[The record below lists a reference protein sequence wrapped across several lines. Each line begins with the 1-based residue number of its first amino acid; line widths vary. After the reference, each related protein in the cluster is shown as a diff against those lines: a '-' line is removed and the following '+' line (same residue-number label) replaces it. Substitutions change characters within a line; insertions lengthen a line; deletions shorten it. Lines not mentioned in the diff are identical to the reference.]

1 MSFALFSGNRVSDF
15 QAAREWYER
24 LLGCEPSFLPHEA
37 EAVWELG
44 EHRYLYIVEDAEN
57 PGGGLATVFDDDL
70 DDRIAAIAARGVEP
84 HKRDAYSNGVRK
96 FIYRDADGNEIGF
109 GGGPE

>member
-1 MSFALFSGNRVSDF
+1 MSFALFAGNRVSDF

-24 LLGCEPSFLPHEA
+24 LLGCEPSFLPHET

-44 EHRYLYIVEDAEN
+44 EHRYLYIVEDAQN
-57 PGGGLATVFDDDL
+57 AGGGLATVFDT
-70 DDRIAAIAARGVEP
+70 
-84 HKRDAYSNGVRK
+84 
-96 FIYRDADGNEIGF
+96 YRDADGNEVGF